1 MTLFD
6 ALGFRWDR
14 SAVPT
19 SVPAH
24 SLERVCFRFH
34 KMLPEFV
41 WDASVLEGN
50 PFTFPEVKTLLDGVT
65 IGGRKISDQEQI
77 LNLAESSKR
86 LLAMVKRQTT
96 PRMLASAS
104 VDAIHR
110 CRHSPAHRN

>member
-1 MTLFD
+1 MLFD

-19 SVPAH
+19 SAPAH

-50 PFTFPEVKTLLDGVT
+50 PFTFPEVKTLLDGET

-77 LNLAESSKR
+77 ILPPPEE
-86 LLAMVKRQTT
+86 
-96 PRMLASAS
+96 
-104 VDAIHR
+104 D
-110 CRHSPAHRN
+110 RNHDSGMEP